1 MDTALDR
8 SSTTGSMSQVPTSCV
23 KGYKMESILGKPG
36 KTTCKIDGMH
46 EL

>member
-1 MDTALDR
+1 MKTMIQYI
-8 SSTTGSMSQVPTSCV
+8 TGFLVNNYKCSCV